1 MVSLCDFDLHQFVM
15 LNIFHEPVGRMSV
28 SFGKMYNQVFDH
40 FFLFH
45 SFIVETHTVVNV
57 KEKPVMEAE
66 KK

>member
-1 MVSLCDFDLHQFVM
+1 M